1 MATKTK
7 KANFLDDTAAEPIAA
22 SAAAAPDMPTRAS
35 KRKPETRAD
44 RIGKRGK
51 IFFMNEAAEK
61 QLSILAIEED
71 MTQQNLLIS
80 AVNALFIR
88 YGKKPI
94 A

>member
-1 MATKTK
+1 VATKAK
-7 KANFLDDTAAEPIAA
+7 KANFLDDAATEPAA
-22 SAAAAPDMPTRAS
+22 AKAAAAPDVPTRAS
-35 KRKPETRAD
+35 KRKPETRSD

-51 IFFMNEAAEK
+51 IFYMNEAAEK

-71 MTQQNLLIS
+71 TTQQDLLIS